1 MRFDRAM
8 TPSIVVAVVT
18 NRPDLLERHALGGV
32 GESTKAGIAAL
43 IVDQSP
49 EGGAEALAR
58 SAGAGYLR
66 SGQGLSL
73 GRNLA
78 VRSTDADVVAFVDD
92 DVEFDATWA
101 ERVAELFGQV
111 EGAGVVAGRGL
122 DHDGRLWPGTA
133 EGTYGWPTNPF
144 GLGSGFNLA
153 FRRAALAE
161 AGPFDERL
169 GGGAMYRTAEDTD
182 MVYRIMR
189 AGWTVVCSDDITVTH
204 HNWRSWREE
213 MRAHFDYGY
222 GAGAQTAR
230 HVADGDAE
238 AGRVAARE
246 TRKHVATIVRATV
259 TLRPHALV
267 LQPPFLLG
275 MGLGFLRRRR
285 ALACGEEVLSVDH
298 ALIKRNER

>member
-1 MRFDRAM
+1 M
-8 TPSIVVAVVT
+8 
-18 NRPDLLERHALGGV
+18 
-32 GESTKAGIAAL
+32 
-43 IVDQSP
+43 
-49 EGGAEALAR
+49 
-58 SAGAGYLR
+58 
-66 SGQGLSL
+66 
-73 GRNLA
+73 
-78 VRSTDADVVAFVDD
+78 DD

-101 ERVAELFGQV
+101 ERVAELFGEV
-111 EGAGVVAGRGL
+111 EGAGVVAGRGI

-238 AGRVAARE
+238 AGRVAARA
-246 TRKHVATIVRATV
+246 TRKHVATIVRASGHPAAPCA
-259 TLRPHALV
+259 RPAASVFSLAWAWAFSGGDGHW
-267 LQPPFLLG
+267 
-275 MGLGFLRRRR
+275 R
-285 ALACGEEVLSVDH
+285 AEERSSSVDH